1 MEQNAEQHAEQR
13 AQHTE
18 ARAASSSQA
27 DASQVSMMMQMMS
40 LMQEQNRQQAVLL
53 DAVTRRLDSLEASRG
68 PPGGGM
74 VPPPPPGI
82 SASMV
87 QQGGCQASGGISFP
101 ADGKPPFGVNLPVAD
116 YKSWH
121 SRLQELLGYRTW
133 FESFLSWINLIS
145 ERYAREIHEATTHT
159 YPIKREMLDP
169 DQQAR
174 GQRLLSFLRQSFAGY
189 SKAEGIIAHYVATN
203 REGEAHGF
211 EAIRLI
217 NREFSIQ
224 SRAEAL
230 GFRSSL
236 FSLAVKEERLLDA
249 VRAVET
255 QLHQFEVLLRSA
267 SGGGVTD
274 GMALNEADKVLI
286 LMRNLP
292 AEVRTHVQLHGRS
305 STFEELKNSVLT

>member
-1 MEQNAEQHAEQR
+1 MPER
-13 AQHTE
+13 FT
-18 ARAASSSQA
+18 
-27 DASQVSMMMQMMS
+27 
-40 LMQEQNRQQAVLL
+40 RQL
-53 DAVTRRLDSLEASRG
+53 
-68 PPGGGM
+68 
-74 VPPPPPGI
+74 
-82 SASMV
+82 
-87 QQGGCQASGGISFP
+87 
-101 ADGKPPFGVNLPVAD
+101 
-116 YKSWH
+116 
-121 SRLQELLGYRTW
+121 
-133 FESFLSWINLIS
+133 
-145 ERYAREIHEATTHT
+145 HT

-274 GMALNEADKVLI
+274 AWPSMKLI
-286 LMRNLP
+286 RYLFSCATCQRKFVPMFSYMDGRPRL
-292 AEVRTHVQLHGRS
+292 RS
-305 STFEELKNSVLT
+305 SRILY